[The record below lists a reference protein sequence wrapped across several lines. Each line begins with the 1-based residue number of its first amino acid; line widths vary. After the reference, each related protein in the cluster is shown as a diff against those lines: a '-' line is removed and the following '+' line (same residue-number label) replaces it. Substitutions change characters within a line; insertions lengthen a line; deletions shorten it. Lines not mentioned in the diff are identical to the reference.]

1 STATNDRRVPMSA
14 KKTAAK
20 KAASGDG
27 PSKQLIASN
36 KRARHDYFI
45 DQTWEAGI
53 VLTGTEVK
61 SLRERGASLI
71 DGYCYVEGGEVWMDN
86 AHIAPYVKGTWTNHA
101 ARRKRK
107 LLLHKVEIAKLAS
120 RSREKGYTIV
130 PMEMYF
136 LGSHA
141 KVVIGLGRGKKEWDK
156 RQTLREKQ
164 DLREAQRAM
173 RRRELASRAGC
184 SGGEALPGETG
195 QGLPDR
201 GDPPLIRLSDPHTH
215 EQAPTRIPARP
226 LPSALRRRASARR
239 RLVQALPVLGQGMVE
254 AALRPVLEHAGEH
267 RQGRGGGGVLEARL
281 LGGEVQLLLGGHE
294 RPLPLQHL
302 GVAGA
307 AHGAH
312 HGG

>member
-1 STATNDRRVPMSA
+1 MSA

-20 KAASGDG
+20 KAAADDG
-27 PSKQLIASN
+27 PSKKLIASN

-71 DGYCYVEGGEVWMDN
+71 DGYCYIEGGEVWMDN

-107 LLLHKVEIAKLAS
+107 LLLHKVEIEKLAS
-120 RSREKGYTIV
+120 KSREKGYTIV

-173 RRRELASRAGC
+173 RRRELA
-184 SGGEALPGETG
+184 
-195 QGLPDR
+195 
-201 GDPPLIRLSDPHTH
+201 
-215 EQAPTRIPARP
+215 
-226 LPSALRRRASARR
+226 
-239 RLVQALPVLGQGMVE
+239 
-254 AALRPVLEHAGEH
+254 
-267 RQGRGGGGVLEARL
+267 
-281 LGGEVQLLLGGHE
+281 
-294 RPLPLQHL
+294 
-302 GVAGA
+302 
-307 AHGAH
+307 
-312 HGG
+312 